1 MLFNLKLNIGAKNFS
16 PLQQTQSKHYL
27 RGTSKTV
34 GSIVRGFKIG
44 VTKWFRQHTDIY
56 TVWQRNYYERIIRN
70 ETEWQRIRKYIV
82 NNPIQW
88 ENDENY
94 TKPKKQ

>member
-1 MLFNLKLNIGAKNFS
+1 MPNHVHGIIVLNGK
-16 PLQQTQSKHYL
+16 TQSKHYL
-27 RGTSKTV
+27 RGTSKTI

-56 TVWQRNYYERIIRN
+56 TVWQCNYYERIIRN

-94 TKPKKQ
+94 SFKFHSIL